1 MPQTHRQALPKGYML
16 QEYQVDRVLGAG
28 GFGLTY
34 LGWDT
39 ALEKPVAVKEYLPN
53 DLAVRE
59 TNHSVVAKSRDDEDN
74 FRWGLTRFLDEARTL
89 ARFKHPNIVP
99 VHRCFEA
106 HGTAYIVMEFVEGET
121 FGAYLKRAGK
131 PKESFLRAVLT
142 ALLDGLAEVHRAGF
156 MHRDIKP
163 GNILLNAKGVPV
175 LVDFGS
181 ARQEIG
187 GRSRSITSVVTPGYA
202 PIEQYSSRGNQ
213 GPWTDIY
220 ALGAVAYRAITGE
233 SPPDATERVRKDPM
247 TPATDA
253 ARGKYSAKL
262 LAAVD
267 WALAVDEDK
276 RPQDVDAWRGVLMGD
291 APVQKPA
298 AVESP
303 VKSEVNRE
311 SERKKSSGW
320 AWAAAVAGVLIV
332 GGLVAWESHRQ
343 QEAELARQ
351 EDARV
356 EAREQA
362 ADEKRRAEAAAK
374 REAERRAREQA
385 AKLEAERLAREEA
398 AKRESDRQEA
408 ARQKQIED
416 ELRRAAAEQKRR
428 AEEVR
433 QAAIARLTPKCN
445 QPTQRGDAD
454 CWHKVANRPDCY
466 VWNGKVLKNERV
478 VWSGQCNN
486 GVADGHG
493 EATWHWSDDGR
504 KRTGT
509 GLYVNGKRHG
519 YWAERFAS
527 DGVSFG
533 LVMEGSYKDD
543 KRHGHW
549 VLRFASGGVHE
560 GPYVDGKKHGDW
572 VQRSSYGGVSEGAYK
587 NGKKHGHWIERTGTG
602 SVKKGLY
609 KNDKPHGRW
618 FVNFSWASPFYMCY
632 ENGNKIDC

>member
-1 MPQTHRQALPKGYML
+1 MTRRAVESMNEQTHRQALPKGFML

-59 TNHSVVAKSRDDEDN
+59 TNHSVAAKSRDDEDN

-121 FGAYLKRAGK
+121 FGAYLKRTGK
-131 PKESFLRAVLT
+131 PKESFLRAVLI

-187 GRSRSITSVVTPGYA
+187 GRSRSITSVVTPSYA

-233 SPPDATERVRKDPM
+233 SPPDATERVLDDSIK
-247 TPATDA
+247 PAVEAGRD
-253 ARGKYSAKL
+253 KYSVEFLRAI
-262 LAAVD
+262 D
-267 WALAVDEDK
+267 SALAVNSKD
-276 RPQDVDAWRGVLMGD
+276 RLQDVDAWRGALMGD
-291 APVQKPA
+291 APAEKPA

-320 AWAAAVAGVLIV
+320 AWAAAVAGVLI
-332 GGLVAWESHRQ
+332 
-343 QEAELARQ
+343 
-351 EDARV
+351 
-356 EAREQA
+356 RE
-362 ADEKRRAEAAAK
+362 
-374 REAERRAREQA
+374 
-385 AKLEAERLAREEA
+385 
-398 AKRESDRQEA
+398 
-408 ARQKQIED
+408 
-416 ELRRAAAEQKRR
+416 
-428 AEEVR
+428 
-433 QAAIARLTPKCN
+433 
-445 QPTQRGDAD
+445 
-454 CWHKVANRPDCY
+454 
-466 VWNGKVLKNERV
+466 
-478 VWSGQCNN
+478 
-486 GVADGHG
+486 
-493 EATWHWSDDGR
+493 
-504 KRTGT
+504 
-509 GLYVNGKRHG
+509 
-519 YWAERFAS
+519 
-527 DGVSFG
+527 
-533 LVMEGSYKDD
+533 
-543 KRHGHW
+543 
-549 VLRFASGGVHE
+549 
-560 GPYVDGKKHGDW
+560 
-572 VQRSSYGGVSEGAYK
+572 
-587 NGKKHGHWIERTGTG
+587 
-602 SVKKGLY
+602 
-609 KNDKPHGRW
+609 
-618 FVNFSWASPFYMCY
+618 
-632 ENGNKIDC
+632 